1 MEPGRFIKTTVGIC
15 ILSLFLAGCQ
25 GVTPIE
31 VKAFKL
37 PEQKAHGELLI
48 GDLAKNVR
56 KEPPNLIGYHT
67 ATVAGVKTTPIQ
79 PASPPGMQNAMTE
92 HIKNALRA
100 AGYQL
105 MVVPPG
111 TKPEGPVLRGEIRK
125 FWFSSY
131 WWFWPITIVSGE
143 IKLQLILESPERE
156 ILWEKECKGSSGT
169 VAPSVANVDSRI
181 KDATTQVCN
190 KVIEAVTS
198 DEFRQALSGA
208 TRSQK

>member
-1 MEPGRFIKTTVGIC
+1 MQPQRLIKTAVGIC
-15 ILSLFLAGCQ
+15 FLALFLAGCQ

-31 VKAFKL
+31 VKRFKL
-37 PEQKAHGELLI
+37 PGQKAHGELLI

-67 ATVAGVKTTPIQ
+67 VTVFGVKTTPIH
-79 PASPPGMQNAMTE
+79 PATPPGMQNAMTK
-92 HIKNALRA
+92 HIKNALRT
-100 AGYQL
+100 AGYQVT
-105 MVVPPG
+105 VVPPG

-131 WWFWPITIVSGE
+131 WWLWPITIVSGD
-143 IKLQLILESPERE
+143 IKLQLILESPEGE

-169 VAPSVANVDSRI
+169 VAPSFANVDSRV

-190 KVIEAVTS
+190 KVINAVTS
-198 DEFRQALSGA
+198 DEFRRALEHASG
-208 TRSQK
+208 RR